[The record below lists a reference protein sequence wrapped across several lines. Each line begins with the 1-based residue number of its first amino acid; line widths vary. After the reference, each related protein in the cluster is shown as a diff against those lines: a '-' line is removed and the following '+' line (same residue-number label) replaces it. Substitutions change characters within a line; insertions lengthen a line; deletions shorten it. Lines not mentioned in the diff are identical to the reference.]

1 MRKLEIL
8 EPNSV
13 DEALQMLVELGDDAK
28 ILAGGTAVVLMY
40 SQRLIAPTHLIS
52 LGQIEDLDYIRHEPG
67 IGLRI
72 GALTTH
78 RTVECSSL
86 VRDKYPIVADTF
98 HQVANVRVRNQAT
111 VGGVL
116 AEADYASDPPSVL
129 IALGALVKVAGIDG
143 IRTIPVS
150 DLITGYY
157 ETDLR
162 PGEVILEVIIPDL
175 AENYGASYIKYVT
188 RSSEDRPCVGVAAI
202 VEFGKDRVCEELRI
216 VVGAVAEIPQEFSNI
231 CSIAKGERITSNVA
245 RKIGVDYAGEIDP
258 ISDMRGSG
266 WYRKELIQVLVER
279 AILQA
284 SG

>member
-143 IRTIPVS
+143 
-150 DLITGYY
+150 
-157 ETDLR
+157 
-162 PGEVILEVIIPDL
+162 
-175 AENYGASYIKYVT
+175 
-188 RSSEDRPCVGVAAI
+188 
-202 VEFGKDRVCEELRI
+202 
-216 VVGAVAEIPQEFSNI
+216 
-231 CSIAKGERITSNVA
+231 
-245 RKIGVDYAGEIDP
+245 
-258 ISDMRGSG
+258 M
-266 WYRKELIQVLVER
+266 
-279 AILQA
+279 
-284 SG
+284 

>member
-13 DEALQMLVELGDDAK
+13 DEALQMLSELGDDAK

-52 LGQIEDLDYIRHEPG
+52 LGEIEELDYIRHEPG
-67 IGLRI
+67 TGLRI

-143 IRTIPVS
+143 MRTIPVA

-175 AENYGASYIKYVT
+175 AENHGASYIKYVT

-216 VVGAVAEIPQEFSNI
+216 VVGAVADIPQEFQDI
-231 CSIAKGERITSNVA
+231 CNAAKGEKITSSVA
-245 RKIGVDYAGEIDP
+245 RKIGGDYAGEIDP
-258 ISDMRGSG
+258 ISDMRGSS
-266 WYRKELIQVLVER
+266 WYRKEVIRVLVER